1 MFLLPD
7 GRSIALDVAFNIGD
21 TYFPAN
27 WLRLSSPQDRVDV
40 GITEVPDPPSYDQR
54 FYWGYTASGTLIP
67 KDHTGLVET
76 WTSQTRQTANTLL
89 SPSDWVIIREYDN
102 GTVPSSGVKEWRQSI
117 RLSCESKVV
126 QIKETTTTDELASY
140 ITGSGYPYWPPQT
153 VPPSIVVTEASGSVG
168 TSDSVIFTS
177 GFSSSQITFG

>member
-7 GRSIALDVAFNIGD
+7 GRPLALDVAFNIGD

-27 WLRLSSPQDRVDV
+27 WLRLSSPDDRIAV

-76 WTSQTRQTANTLL
+76 WTDQTRQTANTLL
-89 SPSDWVIIREYDN
+89 APSDWVIIREYDN
-102 GTVPSSGVKEWRQSI
+102 GTVPASGVKEWRQSI
-117 RLSCESKVV
+117 RVSCESKVSE
-126 QIKETTTTDELASY
+126 IAATTTTDELAYY

-153 VPPSIVVTEASGSVG
+153 VPPSVAN
-168 TSDSVIFTS
+168 TSADSFSSDTVIFTAGS
-177 GFSSSQITFG
+177 TSSQISFG